1 MYHNTTKQN
10 LSDKIN
16 RKRNN
21 TKKEVAISEEMEEQF
36 IKVICDT
43 LKKCICV
50 YKPRENFKN
59 FLLFNAY
66 DKEYMTIGCIDGDN
80 YLLDS
85 NFIYKRLYLL
95 WEQSHKGVGIL
106 PKLSDF
112 FGGLYDRD
120 MLTQGHFF
128 DKPLYKFLIGD
139 DGVER
144 EYFFI
149 PKSYVGYDD
158 SIIKYV

>member
-1 MYHNTTKQN
+1 MYHKTIKQN
-10 LSDKIN
+10 QRGKISQ
-16 RKRNN
+16 KRNN
-21 TKKEVAISEEMEEQF
+21 TKKAVAISKEMEEQF
-36 IKVICDT
+36 IQVICDT
-43 LKKCICV
+43 LNKCICV
-50 YKPRENFKN
+50 YNPGEDFKD
-59 FLLFNAY
+59 FLLFNTY
-66 DKEYMTIGCIDGDN
+66 DEEYMTIGGIDGEN

-85 NFIYKRLYLL
+85 NFIYKRLHLF
-95 WEQSHKGVGIL
+95 WQQSHKGTDIL

-120 MLTQGHFF
+120 VLTQGHFF

-139 DGVER
+139 DGVQR

-158 SIIKYV
+158 SMIKCV